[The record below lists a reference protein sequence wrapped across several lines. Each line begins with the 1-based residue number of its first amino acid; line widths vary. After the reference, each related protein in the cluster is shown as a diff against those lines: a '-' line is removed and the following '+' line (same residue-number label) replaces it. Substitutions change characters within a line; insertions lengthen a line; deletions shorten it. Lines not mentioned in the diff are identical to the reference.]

1 MRQIGVAVS
10 GTAGGKRHRD
20 ALSVLCEPHC
30 RKMAP
35 SELSDDEIAVVGK
48 GVSDVDW
55 VVASF
60 DVVLPIF
67 LVFGHD
73 GMRVR
78 GVE

>member
-1 MRQIGVAVS
+1 MRQIGGAVS
-10 GTAGGKRHRD
+10 GIAGGKRKRD
-20 ALSVLCEPHC
+20 ALSVLCEPYGG
-30 RKMAP
+30 KMAP
-35 SELSDDEIAVVGK
+35 TELSDDEIAVVGK

-55 VVASF
+55 VVSSLH
-60 DVVLPIF
+60 VVLPVF